1 MINLIIFTNFMNLLY
16 KLEISVYLSKNLMLD
31 GSKKWIFTK

>member
-16 KLEISVYLSKNLMLD
+16 KLEISVYLSKKLMLD